1 MMFCHFVGIRIASYF
16 FLVHYLEVSFLKKK
30 NVFATE
36 KSASVS
42 RVDIGG
48 TTYVETR
55 QGILERM
62 YDHQT
67 RTVVK

>member
-1 MMFCHFVGIRIASYF
+1 MVFCWHQNSQLF
-16 FLVHYLEVSFLKKK
+16 FSGTFFRSFFSKKKK